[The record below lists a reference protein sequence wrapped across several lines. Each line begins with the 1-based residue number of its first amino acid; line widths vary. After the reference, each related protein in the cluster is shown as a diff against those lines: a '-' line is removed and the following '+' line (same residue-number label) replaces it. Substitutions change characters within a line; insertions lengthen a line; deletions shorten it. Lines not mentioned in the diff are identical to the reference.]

1 MGLED
6 EIAAM
11 EELLQ
16 QVEFVQTGDYVLAK
30 HPNLFADIL
39 PHAYEAAKLLYQ
51 EYVSKTGETDSDI
64 EYWLAMVE
72 ARLKLIQRVK
82 WGDLVLTVHHN
93 AIVDV
98 FKPLEMILRRLE
110 ERLGLV

>member
-11 EELLQ
+11 EQLLQ
-16 QVEFVQTGDYVLAK
+16 QIEFVKTGDYVLAR
-30 HPNLFADIL
+30 HPNLFADFL
-39 PHAYEAAKLLYQ
+39 PHAYEAVKELYQ
-51 EYVSKTGETDSDI
+51 KYVEKVGETDSDI

-72 ARLKLIQRVK
+72 ARLKFLQRVK
-82 WGDLVLTVHHN
+82 WGDLVLTTHHN

-98 FKPLEMILRRLE
+98 FKPLEMILKRLE